1 MISNISV
8 LNTVKDN
15 AADFFVDADGFL
27 NITGCPK
34 VKAKTAKV
42 NTIAIVQPTAG
53 IYTVTF
59 TAVQSYTY
67 NFRVTG
73 YDATNTL
80 VTLNMA
86 YTTPSSGATATTIA
100 TAIAAR
106 INASPIAAQF
116 ASVVGGATLVL
127 TATTANPLISFQ
139 NFNADPN
146 IVISAVGSGT
156 TLGVE
161 AQGYGADLL
170 LNYGGFVGGSS
181 IVATNYY
188 TQHEITLN
196 PDIINAG
203 QAAYETGLT
212 TYVVLVNAS
221 ATAFAG
227 STDNVAV
234 KIALINDS
242 TFGAVALL
250 KAGYR
255 AVAPTTA
262 ATTTAAITATSGLVT
277 LASGAVTFASLGAQS
292 GDYLVVNSG
301 TTFSTSV
308 STKITGITTNLLA
321 YGTNIVAQ
329 SAAAFK
335 YIAVRNIA
343 N

>member
-8 LNTVKDN
+8 LNSVKDN

-42 NTIAIVQPTAG
+42 NTIAIVASTPAV
-53 IYTVTF
+53 YTVTF
-59 TAVQSYTY
+59 TAVASYTY

-73 YDATNTL
+73 YDATNTR
-80 VTLNMA
+80 VTMNMA
-86 YTTPSSGATATTIA
+86 YTTPASGATATTIA

-106 INASPIAAQF
+106 INASSIAAQF

-127 TATTANPLISFQ
+127 TATSANPLISFE
-139 NFNADPN
+139 NFSADPN
-146 IVISAVGSGT
+146 IAVVVT
-156 TLGVE
+156 TAGVE
-161 AQGYGADLL
+161 AQGLGSDLL
-170 LNYGGFVGGSS
+170 LAYGGFVGGSS
-181 IVATNYY
+181 IVAANSY

-212 TYVVLVNAS
+212 TYIVLVNAS
-221 ATAFAG
+221 AVTG
-227 STDNVAV
+227 GTDNVAV
-234 KIALINDS
+234 NIALINNA
-242 TFGAVALL
+242 TYGAAALL

-262 ATTTAAITATSGLVT
+262 ATTTAAITITSGLVT

-329 SAAAFK
+329 SAESFK

>member
-8 LNTVKDN
+8 LNSVKDN

-59 TAVQSYTY
+59 TAVASYTY

-73 YDATNTL
+73 YDATNTR
-80 VTLNMA
+80 VTMNMA
-86 YTTPSSGATATTIA
+86 YTTPASGATATTIA

-106 INASPIAAQF
+106 INASSIAAQF

-127 TATTANPLISFQ
+127 TATTVNPLI
-139 NFNADPN
+139 NFENFSADPN

-156 TLGVE
+156 TLGIE

-170 LNYGGFVGGSS
+170 LAYGGFVGGSS

-221 ATAFAG
+221 AVTG
-227 STDNVAV
+227 GTDNVAV
-234 KIALINDS
+234 NIALINNA
-242 TFGAVALL
+242 TYGAAALL

-262 ATTTAAITATSGLVT
+262 ATTTAAITVTSGLVT

-329 SAAAFK
+329 SAESFK

>member
-1 MISNISV
+1 MITNISV

-15 AADFFVDADGFL
+15 AADFFVDANGFL
-27 NITGCPK
+27 NITGCPA

-42 NTIAIVQPTAG
+42 NTVAIVQPQAA
-53 IYTVTF
+53 IATVTF
-59 TAVQSYTY
+59 TAVNNYTY

-73 YDATNTL
+73 YDSSNNRITL
-80 VTLNMA
+80 PFS
-86 YTTPSSGATATTIA
+86 YTTAPTGADATSIA
-100 TAIAAR
+100 TAVRAMITKSA
-106 INASPIAAQF
+106 IGAQF
-116 ASVVGGATLVL
+116 ASIGGTSTLVL
-127 TATTANPLISFQ
+127 TATTANPLTYFENYNSDTSMTST
-139 NFNADPN
+139 A
-146 IVISAVGSGT
+146 SANGT
-156 TLGVE
+156 AGIE

-212 TYVVLVNAS
+212 TYIVLVNAS

-227 STDNVAV
+227 STDNVAMN
-234 KIALINDS
+234 IDLINNA
-242 TFGAVALL
+242 TYGTVALL

-262 ATTTAAITATSGLVT
+262 ATTTAAITVTTGAIT
-277 LASGAVTFASLGAQS
+277 LASGAVTFNTLGAKAN
-292 GDYLVVNSG
+292 DLLVISTGTNFLTADVVTINS
-301 TTFSTSV
+301 
-308 STKITGITTNLLA
+308 ITTATTGVSNKYTA
-321 YGTNIVAQ
+321 TT
-329 SAAAFK
+329 AAAFK
-335 YIAVRNIA
+335 YIAVRNIP